1 MVQTSYGSVPSL
13 TSTALEAAMTS
24 EFPPGVRIETVF
36 LVEAQYTPEA
46 AERRP
51 AVRAEH
57 LARVAELRREGTII
71 EGGAYSDA
79 LTSSIMLVRAEDA
92 AAASAIAGA
101 DVYVKAGVWGDISAR
116 PFGRVVTTG

>member
-1 MVQTSYGSVPSL
+1 MSSDGI
-13 TSTALEAAMTS
+13 
-24 EFPPGVRIETVF
+24 PPGVEIEKVF

-57 LARVAELRREGTII
+57 LARVAELKRAGTMI

-79 LTSSIMLVRAEDA
+79 MTSSIMLLRVADADA
-92 AAASAIAGA
+92 ALAIAR
-101 DVYVKAGVWGDISAR
+101 DDIYVRAGVWGEITAR
-116 PFGRVVTTG
+116 PFGRVSA